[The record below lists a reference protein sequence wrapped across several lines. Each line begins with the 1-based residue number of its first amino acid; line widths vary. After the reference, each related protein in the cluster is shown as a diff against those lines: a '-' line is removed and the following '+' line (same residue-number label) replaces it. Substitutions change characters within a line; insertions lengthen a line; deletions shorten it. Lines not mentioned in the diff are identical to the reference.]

1 MKNGFVKGLLA
12 FFAVMASFAAAVV
25 VVMQIFKKFFTVS
38 IEFSPKYENDECEC
52 GECEACEE
60 EAAEDDG
67 IEFNLC
73 EEEVEECPEAGAEAL

>member
-12 FFAVMASFAAAVV
+12 FFAVMASFAAALL

-38 IEFSPKYENDECEC
+38 IEFSPKYENDECDC
-52 GECEACEE
+52 GECDECC

-73 EEEVEECPEAGAEAL
+73 EEEVEECPEVASEGV